1 MKQSLMK
8 DMGLK
13 LVSLG
18 LAVMLWWIIKLGADL
33 RYSYSRSN
41 EPVRP
46 VSVEQPDPSSL
57 TNAIPGIT
65 PEGNQTER

>member
-33 RYSYSRSN
+33 RYSYLWPN
-41 EPVRP
+41 ESVRP
-46 VSVEQPDPSSL
+46 VSAGGTNVTVL
-57 TNAIPGIT
+57 TNAPIRISPKKD
-65 PEGNQTER
+65 

>member
-13 LVSLG
+13 IVSLG

-41 EPVRP
+41 EPMRP
-46 VSVEQPDPSSL
+46 VPVGKSGPSSL
-57 TNAIPGIT
+57 TNAIPLIS
-65 PEGNQTER
+65 PEGNQNER

>member
-18 LAVMLWWIIKLGADL
+18 LAVMLWWIIKLAADL

-41 EPVRP
+41 ESVRP
-46 VSVEQPDPSSL
+46 VPVGKTDPSSL

-65 PEGNQTER
+65 PEGNLTEK

>member
-1 MKQSLMK
+1 MKQSLTK
-8 DMGLK
+8 DTGLK

-41 EPVRP
+41 EPVSP
-46 VSVEQPDPSSL
+46 VPAGKTGPSSL

-65 PEGNQTER
+65 PEGNLTKK

>member
-13 LVSLG
+13 IVSLG

-33 RYSYSRSN
+33 RYSYSRFN
-41 EPVRP
+41 EPIRP
-46 VSVEQPDPSSL
+46 VPIGKSDPSSL
-57 TNAIPGIT
+57 TNAIPLISL
-65 PEGNQTER
+65 EGNQNER

>member
-41 EPVRP
+41 ESVRP
-46 VSVEQPDPSSL
+46 VSVGKTDPSSL
-57 TNAIPGIT
+57 TNAIPGFT
-65 PEGNQTER
+65 HEGNLTEK

>member
-18 LAVMLWWIIKLGADL
+18 LAIMLWWIIKLRADL
-33 RYSYSRSN
+33 RYSYDKN
-41 EPVRP
+41 NKLAPAA
-46 VSVEQPDPSSL
+46 EQNTNLPPL
-57 TNAIPGIT
+57 TNAPLIT
-65 PEGNQTER
+65 PKE

>member
-41 EPVRP
+41 EPMRP
-46 VSVEQPDPSSL
+46 GLVGKTDPLSL

-65 PEGNQTER
+65 PEGNQTQ

>member
-18 LAVMLWWIIKLGADL
+18 LAVMLWWIIKLRADL
-33 RYSYSRSN
+33 RYSYDKHNTAPPAPALNTNSH
-41 EPVRP
+41 
-46 VSVEQPDPSSL
+46 SL
-57 TNAIPGIT
+57 TNAFPGIT
-65 PEGNQTER
+65 PKEDPTKE

>member
-18 LAVMLWWIIKLGADL
+18 LAVMLWWIIKLGAEL
-33 RYSYSRSN
+33 RYSYSLSN
-41 EPVRP
+41 ESVRP
-46 VSVEQPDPSSL
+46 VSIGKTGPSSL

-65 PEGNQTER
+65 PEGNPTEK